1 MSQLILGMVI
11 FFGVHSIS
19 IVVPNWR
26 DAMAARLGTQAWR
39 AAYSLA
45 SIAGFVLMLRGYA
58 AAHVLP
64 DVAYTPPPALRHLT
78 GLLMLPVFPLL
89 LAAYLPG
96 RIKAWTKHP
105 MLLATQAWALAHLLA
120 NGNAA
125 DVLMFGGFLVWATAD
140 RISATKRPT
149 RPIAGAPPTRFN
161 DAIAVIGGLV
171 LYAVVVGWAH
181 VRLFGV
187 SPI

>member
-1 MSQLILGMVI
+1 
-11 FFGVHSIS
+11 
-19 IVVPNWR
+19 
-26 DAMAARLGTQAWR
+26 
-39 AAYSLA
+39 
-45 SIAGFVLMLRGYA
+45 
-58 AAHVLP
+58 VLP
-64 DVAYTPPPALRHLT
+64 DVVYTPPPALRHLT

-96 RIKAWTKHP
+96 RIKAWVKHP

-120 NGNAA
+120 NGAMP
-125 DVLMFGGFLVWATAD
+125 DVYLFGGFLVWATAD
-140 RISATKRPT
+140 RISVTRRPA